1 MNPVRKEGWWWLDRP
16 AKPVNW
22 HRRPSFASPYVPA
35 VILVSFN
42 CNYIFFPSLNQLD
55 STLLVR
61 MTYFT
66 RVGLNAHLSAT
77 AWKLPYRCLL
87 WCLAPGHRWEIIWI
101 LWATTLGVRGS
112 DSFRLRSGEFGGQ
125 VGTSSSSPYSWAHSR
140 MFFFLWCDWA
150 YCRRWGRWQCLHRML
165 LSWGNVL
172 WSICT
177 SARIQGFPAE
187 HCILM
192 RWSVLF
198 TSPVCG
204 FNAGADKCKSACSP
218 CIDWGINKEL

>member
-1 MNPVRKEGWWWLDRP
+1 MHIYQPLHENSPIGVSCGVWLQDIGGRLFGSCGLRRRVSVDRTHSD
-16 AKPVNW
+16 W
-22 HRRPSFASPYVPA
+22 DLGS
-35 VILVSFN
+35 
-42 CNYIFFPSLNQLD
+42 
-55 STLLVR
+55 
-61 MTYFT
+61 
-66 RVGLNAHLSAT
+66 
-77 AWKLPYRCLL
+77 
-87 WCLAPGHRWEIIWI
+87 
-101 LWATTLGVRGS
+101 LGVRLAHRAL
-112 DSFRLRSGEFGGQ
+112 RLILE
-125 VGTSSSSPYSWAHSR
+125 PIPEC
-140 MFFFLWCDWA
+140 FFLWCDWA